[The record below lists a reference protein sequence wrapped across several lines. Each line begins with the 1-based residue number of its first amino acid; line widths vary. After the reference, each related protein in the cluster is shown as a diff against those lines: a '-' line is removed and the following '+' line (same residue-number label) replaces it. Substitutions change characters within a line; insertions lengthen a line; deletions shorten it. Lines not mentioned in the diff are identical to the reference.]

1 MMLSCGGPAW
11 LGLEM
16 PVLSYVALLERDV
29 DAYLTGITD
38 LDVRTSESGEQVLYA
53 TSRSGEAISAFSVTG
68 TNSATLTDHQTV
80 STNADRIDF
89 LSLGGETYV
98 VTLAPQEDSTRLY
111 TLDSEGRMT
120 GTALTLSAE
129 TAAMHSL
136 VQMQIGQES
145 YLYCTDAESGA
156 LDAFR
161 VGPDGSLA
169 VVETTASPANVAG
182 LARADI
188 GASQFLVMADANG
201 QHVRSYRVD
210 GNGALIEGGVCGADQ
225 GLGVAGISTM
235 EHISLADGHY
245 VIVAARDS
253 SSISVLRMDPDGT
266 LSPVDHIIDDLNT
279 RFQHVTSLETV
290 MLDDRA
296 FVIAGGADDGVSFF
310 ELLPGG
316 RLLLHDTIADRFT
329 TTLENVSAI
338 GATAVDDRLQVFVG
352 SGTETGITQFTV
364 DPGPT
369 GTTRL
374 GGSGGSILTGTDAG
388 EVLAGR
394 AGDDVIEAGGGDDV
408 LMDGAGRDTLT
419 GGAGRD
425 IFVMEA
431 DGTHDEIRDF
441 NPSQDR
447 IDLTAWPMLRNLGQI
462 EFTATSSGAV
472 LRFGTEE
479 LRIYSHDG
487 LPLTPHQVL
496 TQDLIALTRV
506 PAALPEPESA
516 PESDLTGDGTSDIL
530 WRNGTT
536 GQYGMFDMAG
546 GTPTWSVLGGE
557 STAWQ
562 IGGLGDFDGDG
573 TDDILWRND
582 TSGGIGFSAMGT
594 GSPVW
599 NALGTAGAAWQIM
612 GVGDFN
618 GDGTDDIL
626 WQNSSNGGVGM
637 FAMSGGTATWQTI
650 GGSSAP
656 WEIVATGDITG
667 DGIDDIIWRNS
678 TTGQVGQFE
687 MSGAGTPTWSVV
699 ANVSND
705 WRLVGTGDLD
715 GDGTDDLLWRHET
728 SGAVGYYAM
737 GSGSPVWQGLG
748 QASFDW
754 DIVGVGDYN
763 GDGTDDILWRNVNT
777 GTVGMYDM
785 DGGPSWQTIGQAGLE
800 WDVEGQFVD
809 EFVF

>member
-1 MMLSCGGPAW
+1 
-11 LGLEM
+11 M

-29 DAYLTGITD
+29 DTYLTGITD
-38 LDVRTSESGEQVLYA
+38 LDVRIAESGEQVLYA
-53 TSRSGEAISAFSVTG
+53 TSRSGAAISAFTVTG
-68 TNSATLTDHQTV
+68 PDGATLTDHQTL
-80 STNADRIDF
+80 STDTDRIDF
-89 LSLGGETYV
+89 LSLGGESYV

-120 GTALTLSAE
+120 GTALTLSGE
-129 TAAMHSL
+129 TAALHSL

-145 YLYCTDAESGA
+145 YLYCTDADSGA

-169 VVETTASPANVAG
+169 VVETSASPANVAG

-188 GASQFLVMADANG
+188 GASQFLVMADADG
-201 QHVRSYRVD
+201 QNVRSYRVD
-210 GNGALIEGGVCGADQ
+210 SNGALTEGGVCGVDQ

-338 GATAVDDRLQVFVG
+338 GAAAVDNRLQVFVG

-369 GTTRL
+369 GTTRI
-374 GGSGGSILTGTDAG
+374 GGSGSNTLTGTDAG

-394 AGDDVIEAGGGDDV
+394 AGDDMIEAGGGDDV
-408 LMDGAGRDTLT
+408 LMDGSGRDTLT

-425 IFVMEA
+425 VFVMEA

-462 EFTATSSGAV
+462 EFTATSDGAV

-479 LRIYSHDG
+479 LRIHSHDG
-487 LPLTPHQVL
+487 LPLAPHQVL
-496 TQDLIALTRV
+496 TQGLIALTRV
-506 PAALPEPESA
+506 PAAHPEPETD

-536 GQYGMFDMAG
+536 GSVGMFDMAG
-546 GTPTWSVLGGE
+546 GTPSWQGLGGA

-562 IGGLGDFDGDG
+562 VAGLGDVDGDG
-573 TDDILWRND
+573 TDDILWRNE
-582 TSGGIGFSAMGT
+582 TTGGTGMFAMGS
-594 GSPVW
+594 GIPVW
-599 NALGTAGAAWQIM
+599 NGLGTAGAEWQIM

-637 FAMSGGTATWQTI
+637 FAMSDGSSSWQGI

-667 DGIDDIIWRNS
+667 DGIDDIIWRNA

-687 MSGAGTPTWSVV
+687 MSSSGTPTWSAV
-699 ANVSND
+699 ANASTD
-705 WRLVGTGDLD
+705 WRLVGTGDFD
-715 GDGTDDLLWRHET
+715 GDGTDDLLWRHEA
-728 SGAVGYYAM
+728 SGAVGMYAM
-737 GSGSPVWQGLG
+737 GSGSPVWLGLG

-754 DIVGVGDYN
+754 DIVGTGDYN

-777 GTVGMYDM
+777 GSVGMYDM
-785 DGGPSWQTIGQAGLE
+785 ASGTPNWQSIGQAGLA